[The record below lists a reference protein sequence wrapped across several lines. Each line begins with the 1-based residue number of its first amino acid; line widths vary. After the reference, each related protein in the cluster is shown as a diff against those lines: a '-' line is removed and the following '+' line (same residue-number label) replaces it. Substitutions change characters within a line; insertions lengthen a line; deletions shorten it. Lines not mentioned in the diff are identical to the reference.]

1 MRAKFLFYFCDG
13 IGSVFDSQVL
23 ELIKAINEK
32 KFFENVFLFLGI
44 KNEKIK
50 EKFKERNVLSDIE
63 VVYFK
68 SYPNYSLFN
77 IFQRR
82 EMKKILNNLQIN
94 FNEVIFHTRGE
105 LLAWNL
111 SKIINKKYHKNI
123 LPDIRGVSIEEVN
136 EYYKINFIFKR
147 LKIFNYKLALKNLNK
162 YNKISV
168 VSNSLKEYLIKNYK
182 VIPNKITINPSIAG
196 KDFNFNISKRR
207 EIRNELGINDDDTLL
222 VFSSG
227 GEANWQN
234 YNILFKLA
242 EKGLKILNLSKKVI
256 NHKNIMNKFVSYA
269 EMPLYL
275 NAADV
280 GIIWRDESVV
290 NKVSSPVKFSEYICC
305 GLPVISNYSV
315 DMIREYIAS
324 NNCGI
329 LLKDL
334 NDLDINMIEKLKQ
347 FKRSEISADGILK
360 FGIEKIVSNYL
371 EIYSSLN

>member
-1 MRAKFLFYFCDG
+1 
-13 IGSVFDSQVL
+13 
-23 ELIKAINEK
+23 
-32 KFFENVFLFLGI
+32 
-44 KNEKIK
+44 
-50 EKFKERNVLSDIE
+50 
-63 VVYFK
+63 
-68 SYPNYSLFN
+68 
-77 IFQRR
+77 
-82 EMKKILNNLQIN
+82 LNNLQIN

-105 LLAWNL
+105 LLAWHL

-136 EYYKINFIFKR
+136 EYYDTNFIFKR
-147 LKIFNYKLALKNLNK
+147 LKIFNYELALKNLNK

-242 EKGLKILNLSKKVI
+242 EKVLKILNLSKKLI

-347 FKRSEISADGILK
+347 LKRSEISANGILK
-360 FGIEKIVSNYL
+360 FGIEKIVSHYI